1 MSLGLNMCASVY
13 FVEVDRMN
21 CAKGKTLFAT
31 AIVLLFCTLVLGVTE
46 GQNQQPNVSFTTVP
60 APPKAYQQFDINLIV
75 EINPQIIFPQVYGS
89 FSVLD
94 RSRSNETVYG
104 PEFWMLETWTSTGA
118 KSWTFAGLSL
128 PPGDYFLWTDVWWSY
143 QGDGL
148 NTIYS
153 DMLITVEPSAP
164 PGELYSIEWL
174 KPTSFDKPFHAGRTI
189 KIGFSVFDS
198 DGNFKRDESVN
209 VTVTDGSGTKVFTA
223 VYGEGENPVRIKEST
238 ERYVVYWKTEKGMSG
253 EYTITVTFAN
263 AQVTT
268 PPETVT
274 IRP

>member
-1 MSLGLNMCASVY
+1 
-13 FVEVDRMN
+13 MN
-21 CAKGKTLFAT
+21 RAKGKSFFAT

-46 GQNQQPNVSFTTVP
+46 GQNNQPTVSFTTVP
-60 APPKAYQQFDINLIV
+60 APPKAYQLFNIILIV
-75 EINPQIIFPQVYGS
+75 EINPQHIFPEVYGW

-104 PEFWMLETWTSTGA
+104 PESWILQTWTSTGA
-118 KSWTFAGLSL
+118 KSWIFTGLSL

-143 QGDGL
+143 QGSPEL
-148 NTIYS
+148 NTTYS
-153 DMLITVEPSAP
+153 DMLITIEPSAP
-164 PGELYSIEWL
+164 PGGSYSIEWL

-223 VYGEGENPVRIKEST
+223 VYGEGENPVRIKDST
-238 ERYVVYWKTEKGMSG
+238 ECYIVYWKTEKSLSG
-253 EYTITVTFAN
+253 DYTITVTFADAQAEN
-263 AQVTT
+263 AQDTL
-268 PPETVT
+268 T
-274 IRP
+274 IRA